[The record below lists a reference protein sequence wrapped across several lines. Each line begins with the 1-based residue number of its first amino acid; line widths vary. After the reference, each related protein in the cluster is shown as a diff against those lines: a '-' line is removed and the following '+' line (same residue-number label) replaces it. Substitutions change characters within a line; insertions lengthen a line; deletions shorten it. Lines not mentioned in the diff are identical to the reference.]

1 MAILQLRGY
10 MPEEI
15 SALEWICFGANPF
28 NAALPVYANAD
39 KMPAYLSKVS
49 MEVSTDTFYWTN
61 RLIGAM
67 ADAHYGSCIQLIERY
82 QGAVANGGHRLIHE
96 FDKKMLESGS
106 FTAIEE
112 ANQALADMAK
122 KEANDTLSKVL
133 RQASLAMRCGYQ
145 RADN

>member
-10 MPEEI
+10 MPAEI

-28 NAALPVYANAD
+28 NAALPVYANTD

-82 QGAVANGGHRLIHE
+82 QAAVAVGGHTLIRE

-106 FTAIEE
+106 FDCIGE

-133 RQASLAMRCGYQ
+133 HQASLAMRCGYQ